1 MAQHYELANPGAQ
14 ISVEENDQLSQI
26 RDQAFGPKGDVYYQ
40 FHGANGSPETFERS
54 NNNGRSHQFEINK
67 YEPQVS
73 LIAKNFSGWTLPP
86 LTIDQS
92 GRSPE
97 LNARAVKPVPVPF
110 EPPRMRLPD
119 PALEKP
125 SVVPPRVEPQKNEAV
140 KVEPPKEVP
149 RANQST
155 FSTNQLAPTD
165 GIYNPAG
172 PPGLGES
179 KPGESFGSEKEGGK
193 GWDIDWRQSKQG
205 FDKDGNTVY
214 DYSGEI
220 DDSSA
225 VGIDGDTNFQA
236 QETVSKSGHLL
247 KRTLKYDGRLDYKVM
262 TDIGPKELK
271 GVTGIT
277 STFNPAT
284 NSFDTEINCENG
296 ARYKS
301 EVDQNGKVTKF
312 VEIETKV
319 ADTSA
324 GVPTANVSNFDN
336 RGDNYHPARPIGV
349 GGAIPGWAGGDNGP
363 LDSRT
368 AQVLRG
374 ENGEVTYKY
383 EGEIDDSSYV
393 FNIGGDTNFKGQ
405 EVLDGNNNLVSS
417 SIEYD
422 SSKDMTFLGVGGQPV
437 EIEDVKTVKTVRG
450 ADGNF
455 TSTVTRDDGTVRI
468 FKFKGD
474 GTILESK

>member
-14 ISVEENDQLSQI
+14 ISVEENEQLSQI
-26 RDQAFGPKGDVYYQ
+26 RYQAFGPKTDVYYQ
-40 FHGANGSPETFERS
+40 FHGASSSLDRFEHTNYNGK
-54 NNNGRSHQFEINK
+54 SHQFEINK

-73 LIAKNFSGWTLPP
+73 AIAKNFSGWTLPP
-86 LTIDQS
+86 LTIDHS
-92 GRSPE
+92 GRSTV
-97 LNARAVKPVPVPF
+97 LNPREIKPVPAPF
-110 EPPRMRLPD
+110 EPPKMRLPD
-119 PALEKP
+119 PALEEP
-125 SVVPPRVEPQKNEAV
+125 SVVPPKVKTAEIEAP
-140 KVEPPKEVP
+140 KVVALKEQP

-155 FSTNQLAPTD
+155 FNTNQLAPTD

-179 KPGESFGSEKEGGK
+179 RPGESFGSEKEGGK
-193 GWDIDWRQSKQG
+193 GWDIDWRQSQQG
-205 FDKDGNTVY
+205 FDGEGNTVY

-225 VGIDGDTNFQA
+225 IGIDGDTNFQT

-277 STFNPAT
+277 STFNPAI

-301 EVDQNGKVTKF
+301 EVDHNGKVTKF
-312 VEIETKV
+312 LEIMTKV
-319 ADTSA
+319 ADRSA
-324 GVPTANVSNFDN
+324 GVPTANVSNFAN
-336 RGDNYHPARPIGV
+336 RGDNYHPARPIGI

-368 AQVLRG
+368 AQVIKG
-374 ENGEVTYKY
+374 DNGEVTYKY

-405 EVLDGNNNLVSS
+405 EILDSNNNLVSS

-437 EIEDVKTVKTVRG
+437 EMEDVKTVKTVRG

-455 TSTVTRDDGTVRI
+455 TSTVTSDDGTVRI

-474 GTILESK
+474 GTIL